1 MPLSWSMGKSPAL
14 GCWRSHANV
23 WRKIIN
29 EDIATAII
37 LEDDADWDV
46 NVKEQMFLQSQ
57 AILSNPNLVTNDNS
71 VENGKPYRDDWDIF
85 FLGACGVSPH
95 VNKTANVGPYLVV
108 KDPFMEERRKLTPTF
123 IDSLNHFGV
132 HEEGERVLFRA
143 SATLCTTGY
152 AVSKKGAGR
161 LLYHIGWKDFSSP
174 VDNEMSWRIEDG
186 SVRGITTA
194 PAIFAMFKTNS
205 SRDSDIQTF
214 KSSNKKVANADG
226 HTPQIRESAR
236 VAMKD
241 FYAHETPAEEYW
253 EHSGL

>member
-143 SATLCTTGY
+143 S
-152 AVSKKGAGR
+152 
-161 LLYHIGWKDFSSP
+161 
-174 VDNEMSWRIEDG
+174 G